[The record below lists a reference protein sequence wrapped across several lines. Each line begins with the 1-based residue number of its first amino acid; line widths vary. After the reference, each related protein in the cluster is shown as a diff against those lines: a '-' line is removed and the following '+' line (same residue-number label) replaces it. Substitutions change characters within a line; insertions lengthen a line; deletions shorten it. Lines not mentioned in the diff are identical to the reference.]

1 MTGWRAKAA
10 GTAVAIAL
18 LLAVAAGIAHAMFD
32 GDYIKAIAR
41 DRVQAAWSRDLAI
54 DTLSLR
60 LFPAPAV
67 RATGVTLSA
76 PSWSQDPQMAAADML
91 EVQLSW
97 RALLSGHIAPGA
109 LRVEGG
115 RLMLERA
122 ADGRR
127 NWTLESKGDRHGAP
141 DWRQLLRIE
150 AERIDIQYR
159 DGAAAPRRW
168 HVPALSA
175 SASPNWKNLAFDGSV
190 EHAQQMVTLQGKLAD
205 LSQFGIAGAAT
216 DGSFS
221 ANWPTARLQVDGRLP
236 LSADGGNVTA
246 RVALEAQSLDGLLRF
261 FDITPTRP
269 TDAPLSFHATLQGS
283 ASHLLASELRVR
295 LGQTEASGKL
305 SLRRE
310 NERLLV
316 DGELASPEIDW
327 AVLTREAGRLPPPP
341 IPPNELFRHVPLA
354 WGAMHALDGVD
365 TSLKLQVKK
374 LRLRSGI
381 LLTDVAADVR
391 SHDDKVDLPAF
402 SMQLLGG
409 KASGNLKM
417 VGAKRSAQLKL
428 EASGVLLERF
438 FSERD
443 RKVPVSGGP
452 MQINANVNGHGDS
465 LREMAATLGG
475 SATVR
480 GGAALVRSEKAGTAE
495 SLLTSLFPLFS
506 EKSAPHLKLEC
517 FAARLP
523 FSNGRASGAV
533 VGARSEVSQLITSGQ
548 VDMTRQSVD
557 LRGRVRARHGVS
569 VGLAALTGDISIS
582 GPLRKPKMA
591 LDPAGTPSALARL
604 GAAVV
609 TGGLSLVATAAW
621 DAANPGAD
629 PCEAVFA
636 AKN

>member
-67 RATGVTLSA
+67 HATGVRLSA
-76 PSWSQDPQMAAADML
+76 PSWSQDPVMAAAEVLD
-91 EVQLSW
+91 VQLSW

-109 LRVEGG
+109 LRIEGG

-122 ADGRR
+122 ADGRA
-127 NWTLESKGDRHGAP
+127 NWTLGSKGERHGAP
-141 DWRQLLRIE
+141 DWRQLVRVE
-150 AERIDIQYR
+150 AERIDVQYR

-175 SASPNWKNLAFDGSV
+175 SASPNWKNLAFTGSV
-190 EHAQQMVTLQGKLAD
+190 DHAQQTVTLQGKLAD
-205 LSQFGIAGAAT
+205 LSQFGTAGAAT
-216 DGSFS
+216 DGSLS
-221 ANWPTARLQVDGRLP
+221 ANWPTASLRIDGSLP
-236 LSADGGNVTA
+236 LSAGDA
-246 RVALEAQSLDGLLRF
+246 RATVALEAQSLNNLLQF
-261 FDITPTRP
+261 FDIAPSRP
-269 TDAPLSFHATLQGS
+269 TAASLSLHATLHGS
-283 ASHLLASELRVR
+283 SSRLLASDLRVR

-305 SLRRE
+305 DVRRE
-310 NERLLV
+310 NDRMQIV
-316 DGELASPEIDW
+316 GELASREIDW
-327 AVLTREAGRLPPPP
+327 AVLTREAGRPAPPP
-341 IPPNELFRHVPLA
+341 IPPNELFRHVPLPWA
-354 WGAMHALDGVD
+354 AVDALDGVD
-365 TSLKLQVKK
+365 TRLRLQVNQ
-374 LRLRSGI
+374 LRLRSGL

-391 SHDDKVDLPAF
+391 SHDDKVELPAY

-409 KASGNLKM
+409 KASGSLKL
-417 VGAKRSAQLKL
+417 VGAKRSAQLRL
-428 EASGVLLERF
+428 DASGVLLERF

-452 MQINANVNGHGDS
+452 MQINASVSAHGDS

-475 SATVR
+475 SASLR
-480 GGAALVRSEKAGTAE
+480 GGAALVRSEKAGAAE
-495 SLLTSLFPLFS
+495 SMLTSLFPLFS
-506 EKSAPHLKLEC
+506 EKSAPQLKLEC

-523 FSNGRASGAV
+523 LSNGQARGAV

-548 VDMTRQSVD
+548 VDLKRQTVD
-557 LRGRVRARHGVS
+557 LRGRVRARNGVS
-569 VGLAALTGDISIS
+569 IGLAALTGDISIS

-621 DAANPGAD
+621 DAANPGAN

>member
-1 MTGWRAKAA
+1 MTGWRAKAV

-41 DRVQAAWSRDLAI
+41 DRVQAAWARDLAI

-67 RATGVTLSA
+67 RATGITLSA
-76 PSWSQDPQMAAADML
+76 PPWSQDPQLATADVL

-115 RLMLERA
+115 RLLLERA

-127 NWTLESKGDRHGAP
+127 NWVLDSNGERHGAP
-141 DWRQLLRIE
+141 DWRQLLRVE
-150 AERIDIQYR
+150 AARIDIQYR

-168 HVPALSA
+168 HIPALSA
-175 SASPNWKNLAFDGSV
+175 SASPNWQKLAIGGSV
-190 EHAQQMVTLQGKLAD
+190 EHAQQTVTLQGTLAD
-205 LSQFGIAGAAT
+205 LSQIGVAGATTA
-216 DGSFS
+216 GSLS
-221 ANWPTARLQVDGRLP
+221 ASWPTAMLQIDGSLP
-236 LSADGGNVTA
+236 LSADGGA
-246 RVALEAQSLDGLLRF
+246 SSAKVALEAQSLNGLLRF
-261 FDITPTRP
+261 FDITPDKP
-269 TDAPLSFHATLQGS
+269 TAAPLSVHATLQGS
-283 ASHLLASELRVR
+283 SSHLVASELRVK
-295 LGQTEASGKL
+295 LGQTEASGAL
-305 SLRRE
+305 TLRRE
-310 NERLLV
+310 NKRLLI
-316 DGELASPEIDW
+316 DGELASPGLDW
-327 AVLTREAGRLPPPP
+327 AVLTRDAGRPPPPP
-341 IPPNELFRHVPLA
+341 IPENELFRHVPLA
-354 WGAMHALDGVD
+354 WGAIDALDGID
-365 TSLKLQVKK
+365 SKLKLQVKK

-381 LLTDVAADVR
+381 LLTDVAAELR
-391 SHDDKVDLPAF
+391 SHDDKVELPAF

-409 KASGNLKM
+409 KASGNLKL

-428 EASGVLLERF
+428 DASGVMLERF

-452 MQINANVNGHGDS
+452 MQINASVNGRGAS

-475 SATVR
+475 SATLR

-506 EKSAPHLKLEC
+506 EKSAPQLKLEC

-523 FSNGRASGAV
+523 FKNGQANGAV

-548 VDMTRQSVD
+548 VDMKRQSVD
-557 LRGRVRARHGVS
+557 LRGRVRARNGVS
-569 VGLAALTGDISIS
+569 IGLAALTGDISIT

-591 LDPAGTPSALARL
+591 LDPAGAPSALARL

-621 DAANPGAD
+621 DAANPGAN
-629 PCEAVFA
+629 PCEAVLA
-636 AKN
+636 GKN